1 MLDGL
6 LSPNIFLY
14 CHAGLPFTP
23 HYHTLLKKR
32 TTLPVWEYKEK
43 FLEIINTHQTLVLV
57 GETGSGKTTQVSPLP
72 WAHRMFNRTSVF
84 LQFCFSCGDVYIEA
98 LSFARFRNGVSSG
111 CGRAE
116 RRAWHV
122 RSRVEWPPCPC
133 RHVSLKRW
141 TVHSDRKSATAFDSK
156 TVRQQKHC

>member
-1 MLDGL
+1 MLKNIVPTCMLDGL

-72 WAHRMFNRTSVF
+72 WAHHMFNRTSAF

-98 LSFARFRNGVSSG
+98 LSILPDSTMVCRVGAGARKEERGMYAAASSG
-111 CGRAE
+111 R
-116 RRAWHV
+116 HV
-122 RSRVEWPPCPC
+122 RVGTC
-133 RHVSLKRW
+133 R
-141 TVHSDRKSATAFDSK
+141 
-156 TVRQQKHC
+156 